1 MILTEIAV
9 KRPILTTVTILS
21 IALMGFLSYFNLP
34 LNTIPEIEIPI
45 ISIQVVYPGASP
57 EEIETNITKI
67 IEDEVSTISG
77 LNYVESYMMENVNI
91 TICNFHTTKDTDIAN
106 QEIKD
111 KIDAIVNQFPDD
123 AHQPIILKFDPNAKS
138 VLELAFVTGLS
149 EKEAFD
155 YVDNDLSN
163 KLARINGVS
172 KIETAGGRKREIHIV
187 LDNQNLSK
195 YMLSPLQV
203 DIL

>member
-67 IEDEVSTISG
+67 IEDEVSTIIG
-77 LNYVESYMMENVNI
+77 LNYFESYMMENVNI

-106 QEIKD
+106 QEI
-111 KIDAIVNQFPDD
+111 
-123 AHQPIILKFDPNAKS
+123 
-138 VLELAFVTGLS
+138 
-149 EKEAFD
+149 
-155 YVDNDLSN
+155 
-163 KLARINGVS
+163 
-172 KIETAGGRKREIHIV
+172 
-187 LDNQNLSK
+187 
-195 YMLSPLQV
+195 
-203 DIL
+203 